1 MIQALVL
8 AITVTVLGVWVSKVL
23 LELMMRA
30 VDRSLRPRSSEV
42 VPGYEPAA
50 SPGQLS
56 ADGPMAVN

>member
-1 MIQALVL
+1 MIQALVF

-42 VPGYEPAA
+42 PGYEPAA

-56 ADGPMAVN
+56 ADGPIGVN